1 MTTVLAAILT
11 YRTQGGSCDT
21 MLWREKD
28 GKIEEIDAKEGAGL
42 SLCDDPAFITM
53 SSTCDVLAPMAL
65 PLGTTNFTKLVL

>member
-1 MTTVLAAILT
+1 
-11 YRTQGGSCDT
+11 